1 METKRPVGV
10 TIIAILAIIGGIL
23 LLFGG
28 IAFVALAPILSQIN
42 TINDNNSSNSSFSL
56 NINGTDVTVPKN
68 ALFLFG
74 GFLGI
79 IGGMLIVIGI
89 AGFVVAWGLLTG
101 KGWAW
106 IVAIIVAI
114 ISIILNLIVVISGAL
129 ENIIGLIIYGII
141 IYYLYR
147 PSVKSYFGRV
157 KGPTI

>member
-1 METKRPVGV
+1 LETKRPTGV

-28 IAFVALAPILSQIN
+28 ITLVILAPILSQVN
-42 TINDNNSSNSSFSL
+42 MSNNNISNSSISL
-56 NINGTDVTVPKN
+56 NINGTDVTIPKN
-68 ALFLFG
+68 TLFLFG
-74 GFLGI
+74 GFLGV

-89 AGFVVAWGLLTG
+89 ASFVVAWGLLTG

-106 IVAIIVAI
+106 IVTIIIVI
-114 ISIILNLIVVISGAL
+114 ISIILNIILIVSGSF
-129 ENIIGLIIYGII
+129 ESVIGLIIDGII

-157 KGPTI
+157 KGPTV